1 MDEESRAVGPRG
13 GRTTRTPSGMV
24 KKNLWVSEAM
34 AEALR
39 EKAFYERRTEAEIL
53 REGLRAVLGME
64 EDEAEAAV
72 PGHAAR

>member
-1 MDEESRAVGPRG
+1 
-13 GRTTRTPSGMV
+13 MV